1 MNSSLT
7 LRVAFLLTL
16 PPLMWAA
23 NAVVGRMAV
32 GVVPPVLLNLL
43 RWTVVALLLLP
54 LAWPVLRQ
62 PQLIR
67 DRWKH
72 LSLLGLLGMGSYNAL
87 QYLALHTSTPLNVT
101 LIAASSPVWM
111 LAIGAV
117 FYKVQPRKED
127 LIGAALSL
135 AGVVLVISRGELDRL
150 LSISFVVGDLLML
163 AAIISWGFYSWLLA
177 RPPAHMQGAAR
188 PNWDWA
194 QFLWVQTMFGLGWC
208 VLSAGTELAV
218 SGEEIQWTPWVPV
231 LLLFIAIGPSLI
243 AYRCWGLGVAS
254 VGPAITAFFGN
265 LTPLFAAVLSAALL
279 GELPRLYHGLAFA
292 LIVAGIVV
300 SARGKKL

>member
-1 MNSSLT
+1 
-7 LRVAFLLTL
+7 
-16 PPLMWAA
+16 
-23 NAVVGRMAV
+23 
-32 GVVPPVLLNLL
+32 
-43 RWTVVALLLLP
+43 
-54 LAWPVLRQ
+54 
-62 PQLIR
+62 
-67 DRWKH
+67 
-72 LSLLGLLGMGSYNAL
+72 
-87 QYLALHTSTPLNVT
+87 
-101 LIAASSPVWM
+101 
-111 LAIGAV
+111 
-117 FYKVQPRKED
+117 
-127 LIGAALSL
+127 
-135 AGVVLVISRGELDRL
+135 
-150 LSISFVVGDLLML
+150 
-163 AAIISWGFYSWLLA
+163 
-177 RPPAHMQGAAR
+177 
-188 PNWDWA
+188 
-194 QFLWVQTMFGLGWC
+194 MFGLGWC

>member
-1 MNSSLT
+1 MNNNLT

-67 DRWKH
+67 ERWQH
-72 LSLLGLLGMGSYNAL
+72 LSILGLLGMGSYNAL

-117 FYKVQPRKED
+117 FYKVQPRRED

-188 PNWDWA
+188 PKWDWA

-218 SGEEIQWTPWVPV
+218 SGEEIHWSPWVPV

-300 SARGKKL
+300 SARKKPV